1 MLRMLWGFK
10 TMRFLPCRLL
20 WAKIFYERSTKRH
33 RERKRRER
41 ERERERRRERE
52 AHLDN

>member
-20 WAKIFYERSTKRH
+20 WAKIFFEPSTKRH
-33 RERKRRER
+33 RERRRRES
-41 ERERERRRERE
+41 ERERRERD

>member
-1 MLRMLWGFK
+1 MLRMLRGFK

-20 WAKIFYERSTKRH
+20 WAKIFYEPSTKRH
-33 RERKRRER
+33 RERKRKKRER
-41 ERERERRRERE
+41 DRERRERD